1 MKYILL
7 SFLLLFIGCKD
18 NNNQNNNTNDNI
30 NDNIKPITNGTWYKP
45 TLNTTWQWQLLGNL
59 NASYTVD
66 MYDIDLYDTSKETI
80 TNLKLNGKKVIC
92 YFSAGSYENWRE
104 DKSEFPTEV
113 LGNKLDGWENEQW
126 LDISNNKFYN
136 IMLSRLDLAVSK
148 GCDGVEPDNM
158 DGYLNNTGFSLN
170 YQDQLNYNKFISNEA
185 RTRGLSVGLKN
196 DLEQIKDLVD
206 FFDFAVNE
214 ECYQY
219 EECETLSIFIEANK
233 PVFHVEYENKFI
245 NDHNSLCNYSN
256 NHNFN
261 TLILP
266 LDLNDEFRISC
277 QH

>member
-18 NNNQNNNTNDNI
+18 NNNQNNNNINI

-59 NASYTVD
+59 NTSYTVD
-66 MYDIDLYDTSKETI
+66 MYDIDLYDTNKETI
-80 TNLKLNGKKVIC
+80 TNLKLSGKKVIC

-126 LDISNNKFYN
+126 LDISNHKFYN

-256 NHNFN
+256 SHNFN